1 MFFLDNVIA
10 VVCLIRAQCSL
21 LGNISG
27 TTIFESVQTC
37 REAQEFRNIK
47 IIRYEESIYYIN
59 VDNFKYQVMKLSGI
73 NPEER
78 SKKIYRECT
87 KKHKELDKVASR
99 QNKCL
104 IEKKTVNNLS
114 LDDYVLDQVKFE
126 ISLRLIT

>member
-1 MFFLDNVIA
+1 MILFTL
-10 VVCLIRAQCSL
+10 
-21 LGNISG
+21 
-27 TTIFESVQTC
+27 TFEWH
-37 REAQEFRNIK
+37 
-47 IIRYEESIYYIN
+47 EEN

-99 QNKCL
+99 QKKCL
-104 IEKKTVNNLS
+104 IGKKTVNNLS